1 MADEYYGENVLHIAI
16 VNEDPAMV
24 KFLLDAGSEIHERC
38 CGTFM
43 SPEDQKGTRYD
54 ILEQEPVCV
63 NPITNYEGYVYW
75 GEYPLSFAACLSQE
89 ECYRL
94 VLAKHADPNNQDI
107 NGNTVLHMLVIHE
120 KLSTF
125 DMGYE
130 TGANLHITNLLN
142 LTPLTLAA
150 KLARVEMFFH
160 IINIEREIYWQL
172 GSITCAAYPLEQL
185 DTIDIRTG
193 NISKD
198 SALNLVVFGVSLKSL
213 EEFPRNLFLNVLQ
226 DKDEHLDLLEGVLID
241 LLKTKWETFVKAK
254 FYRQFYLFAIYFVI
268 SMAAFGLRPKAYG
281 GEADDADKNGN
292 STQEVNVNETTNA
305 PVKSLYF
312 HDNLTEILCN
322 YSAIQDA
329 IVQTEI
335 NMMNASDYDNSTMPT
350 DDSDEWTSFSE
361 CPLLDISTLEN
372 RV

>member
-1 MADEYYGENVLHIAI
+1 MCDEYYGENVLHIAI

-24 KFLLDAGSEIHERC
+24 KFLLDAGSNIHERC

-54 ILEQEPVCV
+54 IIEQEPVCV
-63 NPITNYEGYVYW
+63 NPFTNYEGYVYW
-75 GEYPLSFAACLSQE
+75 GEYPLSFAACLCQE

-94 VLAKHADPNNQDI
+94 VLAKHADPDYQDI

-120 KLSTF
+120 KLTTF

-130 TGANLHITNLLN
+130 TGADLNIKNLLN

-185 DTIDIRTG
+185 DTIDIKTG

-198 SALNLVVFGVSLKSL
+198 STLNLVVFGVRTFDFSSTQSATSNCRTKTSTWISLKAFSSI
-213 EEFPRNLFLNVLQ
+213 FS
-226 DKDEHLDLLEGVLID
+226 
-241 LLKTKWETFVKAK
+241 
-254 FYRQFYLFAIYFVI
+254 RQ
-268 SMAAFGLRPKAYG
+268 
-281 GEADDADKNGN
+281 NGKRSSRRN
-292 STQEVNVNETTNA
+292 STGNFIFSQFTFSFHFLLLACDQKRSAAIMTTTTWKRLEIA
-305 PVKSLYF
+305 REKS
-312 HDNLTEILCN
+312 T
-322 YSAIQDA
+322 
-329 IVQTEI
+329 QTTRQ
-335 NMMNASDYDNSTMPT
+335 MH
-350 DDSDEWTSFSE
+350 
-361 CPLLDISTLEN
+361 LLSLSSCTI
-372 RV
+372 

>member
-1 MADEYYGENVLHIAI
+1 MPLFSISHQPSISTIFFLLCLPFFVLFNEKNYFKKFIDFLIAFSANVKYQERGAVGETILHLCLLNATSLHADLAKRLLRFYPKLINDIYMCDEYYGENVLHIAI

-54 ILEQEPVCV
+54 IIEQEPVCV

-75 GEYPLSFAACLSQE
+75 GEYPLSFAACLCQE

-94 VLAKHADPNNQDI
+94 VLAKHSDPNNQDI

-120 KLSTF
+120 KLTTF
-125 DMGYE
+125 DMAYE
-130 TGANLHITNLLN
+130 TGANLHIKNVLN
-142 LTPLTLAA
+142 LTPLTLAS

-172 GSITCAAYPLEQL
+172 GSITCAAYPLEQI

-198 SALNLVVFGVSLKSL
+198 SALNLVVFGVSI
-213 EEFPRNLFLNVLQ
+213 RM
-226 DKDEHLDLLEGVLID
+226 LIGRHFSRFRFRT
-241 LLKTKWETFVKAK
+241 KTSTWISSKA
-254 FYRQFYLFAIYFVI
+254 FSSICSRR
-268 SMAAFGLRPKAYG
+268 SGR
-281 GEADDADKNGN
+281 
-292 STQEVNVNETTNA
+292 
-305 PVKSLYF
+305 
-312 HDNLTEILCN
+312 
-322 YSAIQDA
+322 
-329 IVQTEI
+329 
-335 NMMNASDYDNSTMPT
+335 AS
-350 DDSDEWTSFSE
+350 
-361 CPLLDISTLEN
+361 
-372 RV
+372 

>member
-1 MADEYYGENVLHIAI
+1 LLNATSLHADLAKRLLRFYPKLINDIYMCDEYYGENVLHIAI

-24 KFLLDAGSEIHERC
+24 KFLLDAGSNIHERC

-54 ILEQEPVCV
+54 IIEQEPVCV
-63 NPITNYEGYVYW
+63 NPITNYDGYVYW
-75 GEYPLSFAACLSQE
+75 GEYPLSFAACLCQE

-125 DMGYE
+125 DTGYE
-130 TGANLHITNLLN
+130 TGADLHIKNVLN

-172 GSITCAAYPLEQL
+172 GSITCAAYPLEQI
-185 DTIDIRTG
+185 DTIDIKTG

-198 SALNLVVFGVSLKSL
+198 SALNLVVFGVSLRL
-213 EEFPRNLFLNVLQ
+213 AHWLTPL
-226 DKDEHLDLLEGVLID
+226 LD
-241 LLKTKWETFVKAK
+241 FS
-254 FYRQFYLFAIYFVI
+254 RYLFARRTRTSTWIC
-268 SMAAFGLRPKAYG
+268 SKAC
-281 GEADDADKNGN
+281 
-292 STQEVNVNETTNA
+292 
-305 PVKSLYF
+305 SLICSRRSGR
-312 HDNLTEILCN
+312 L
-322 YSAIQDA
+322 S
-329 IVQTEI
+329 
-335 NMMNASDYDNSTMPT
+335 
-350 DDSDEWTSFSE
+350 
-361 CPLLDISTLEN
+361 
-372 RV
+372 

>member
-1 MADEYYGENVLHIAI
+1 MCDEYYGENVLHIAI

-24 KFLLDAGSEIHERC
+24 KFLLDSGSNIHERC

-54 ILEQEPVCV
+54 IIEQEPVCV

-75 GEYPLSFAACLSQE
+75 GEYPLSFAACLCQE

-94 VLAKHADPNNQDI
+94 VLAKHADPDYQDI
-107 NGNTVLHMLVIHE
+107 NGNTVLQMLVIHE

-125 DMGYE
+125 DMAYE
-130 TGANLHITNLLN
+130 TGANLHIQNNLN

-185 DTIDIRTG
+185 DTIDIKTG

-198 SALNLVVFGVSLKSL
+198 STLNLVVFGVRI
-213 EEFPRNLFLNVLQ
+213 EIIRN
-226 DKDEHLDLLEGVLID
+226 
-241 LLKTKWETFVKAK
+241 
-254 FYRQFYLFAIYFVI
+254 
-268 SMAAFGLRPKAYG
+268 
-281 GEADDADKNGN
+281 
-292 STQEVNVNETTNA
+292 
-305 PVKSLYF
+305 
-312 HDNLTEILCN
+312 
-322 YSAIQDA
+322 
-329 IVQTEI
+329 
-335 NMMNASDYDNSTMPT
+335 
-350 DDSDEWTSFSE
+350 
-361 CPLLDISTLEN
+361 
-372 RV
+372 

>member
-1 MADEYYGENVLHIAI
+1 MIFSRCCNWLQERGAVGETILHLCLLNATSLHADLAKRLLRFYPKLINDVYMCDEYYGENVLHIAI

-54 ILEQEPVCV
+54 IVEQEPVCV

-75 GEYPLSFAACLSQE
+75 GEYPLSFAACLGQE

-94 VLAKHADPNNQDI
+94 VLAKHADPDNQDI

-120 KLSTF
+120 KLTTF

-130 TGANLHITNLLN
+130 TGANLHIKNLLN

-160 IINIEREIYWQL
+160 IVNIEREIYWQL
-172 GSITCAAYPLEQL
+172 GSVTCAAYPLEQI
-185 DTIDIRTG
+185 DTIDIKTG

-198 SALNLVVFGVSLKSL
+198 SALNLVVFGVSCWD
-213 EEFPRNLFLNVLQ
+213 F
-226 DKDEHLDLLEGVLID
+226 
-241 LLKTKWETFVKAK
+241 
-254 FYRQFYLFAIYFVI
+254 
-268 SMAAFGLRPKAYG
+268 
-281 GEADDADKNGN
+281 
-292 STQEVNVNETTNA
+292 
-305 PVKSLYF
+305 
-312 HDNLTEILCN
+312 C
-322 YSAIQDA
+322 
-329 IVQTEI
+329 
-335 NMMNASDYDNSTMPT
+335 
-350 DDSDEWTSFSE
+350 DS
-361 CPLLDISTLEN
+361 C
-372 RV
+372 